1 MGVMQCSRPSCENI
15 MCDTYVNS
23 VGYVCN
29 SCQSEFKDYVE
40 SEGLDVSSEGK
51 IERALKGFMN
61 TDKDSLLKVKKLVL
75 TNFLINIQE
84 IKFIE
89 RV

>member
-1 MGVMQCSRPSCENI
+1 MSCNRTGCESI

-29 SCQSEFKDYVE
+29 ECQSEFKDYVE
-40 SEGLDVSSEGK
+40 SEGLDVSTEGK

-61 TDKDSLLKVKKLVL
+61 TDKNSFTEGK
-75 TNFLINIQE
+75 E
-84 IKFIE
+84 ISIE
-89 RV
+89 EFFEKYTR